1 MNYVERCVVSDDQFS
16 NDIYRYSVCLFFFF
30 LMIRR
35 PPRSTLFPYTTLFRS
50 YMHQNIT
57 SILQGEYT
65 CITTLHIFYSANI
78 HVLTPHHHIFSI
90 SFIHKEFNTDFYMT
104 LKSNI
109 INGSIGEYYQ
119 KVTSYHNAHKKLG
132 VVSSL
137 YENEEVKA
145 IQHLGCSTQ
154 LIEVG

>member
-1 MNYVERCVVSDDQFS
+1 
-16 NDIYRYSVCLFFFF
+16 
-30 LMIRR
+30 
-35 PPRSTLFPYTTLFRS
+35 
-50 YMHQNIT
+50 
-57 SILQGEYT
+57 
-65 CITTLHIFYSANI
+65 
-78 HVLTPHHHIFSI
+78 
-90 SFIHKEFNTDFYMT
+90 MT

-132 VVSSL
+132 VVSPL

-145 IQHLGCSTQ
+145 IQHLECSTQ